1 MPLRGPEKERRP
13 SLKLQ
18 RFWKKKS
25 TLYKLRRAFAMM
37 IAPEKFA
44 FSNSSPSVTRE
55 TTMSSMKPD
64 QNAMSSETSD
74 ESLEE
79 ENILKRVS
87 SLPLVCSVCDLV
99 SSNYTSI
106 KRKNSYLQTVC
117 DGAEK
122 GMKTLTGAAVSRAQ
136 PLLNSLEPQLAT
148 ANKYVCRGLDTM
160 EQKVPILQQRA
171 DQVVSGTKELMTSKV
186 TDAKNAVTR
195 RLSGMVGMTKDVVQ
209 NGVKTTASLVS
220 SSMTVVMG
228 TRMGKMAKNSV
239 ETVLG
244 RSHAFIDHYL
254 LISDEDLMDLKTCSQ
269 GTEMD
274 PVQEVQTQI
283 KYKGY
288 LACMLSLL
296 NKFQRYIS
304 KQSWYHLRNANESL
318 QIALENTF
326 SEWKGWLIALYY
338 TITLPLRTIY
348 LILLFTVEEL
358 SAKFNENVP
367 QACYILE
374 DLKLVLSALTCLQEL
389 CWKIFARVWEKM
401 SEEEN
406 LNTLLNYIVQTLP
419 FCFFANHCKCR
430 TSTDSTAK
438 ALKAIQRVQASR
450 DSLLGLEGS
459 GISSIVAAT

>member
-1 MPLRGPEKERRP
+1 
-13 SLKLQ
+13 
-18 RFWKKKS
+18 
-25 TLYKLRRAFAMM
+25 
-37 IAPEKFA
+37 
-44 FSNSSPSVTRE
+44 
-55 TTMSSMKPD
+55 MSSTKPD
-64 QNAMSSETSD
+64 QSTMSSETSD

-79 ENILKRVS
+79 EECISDVVSLGFQYQNILKRVS

-254 LISDEDLMDLKTCSQ
+254 LISDEDLKPVIYTAFLLSVDLKTCSQ

-283 KYKGY
+283 KCKGY

-304 KQSWYHLRNANESL
+304 KQSWCHLRHANESL

>member
-1 MPLRGPEKERRP
+1 
-13 SLKLQ
+13 
-18 RFWKKKS
+18 
-25 TLYKLRRAFAMM
+25 MM

-44 FSNSSPSVTRE
+44 ISNISPSVARE
-55 TTMSSMKPD
+55 PTMSSMKPD
-64 QNAMSSETSD
+64 QGTMSSETSD

-79 ENILKRVS
+79 EVVQMNILKRVS

-122 GMKTLTGAAVSRAQ
+122 GVKTLTGAAVSRAQ
-136 PLLNSLEPQLAT
+136 PLLNSFEPQLAT
-148 ANKYVCRGLDTM
+148 ANKYVCRGLDTV
-160 EQKVPILQQRA
+160 EQRVPILQQRA
-171 DQVVSGTKELMTSKV
+171 GQVVSGTKELVTSKV
-186 TDAKNAVTR
+186 TNAKNAVTR
-195 RLSGMVGMTKDVVQ
+195 KLSGMVGMTKDVVQ

-254 LISDEDLMDLKTCSQ
+254 LISDEELMDLKTCSQ
-269 GTEMD
+269 GTGMD
-274 PVQEVQTQI
+274 PVQEIQTQI
-283 KYKGY
+283 KCNGY
-288 LACMLSLL
+288 LACVLSLL

-304 KQSWYHLRNANESL
+304 QQSWCNLRHANENL
-318 QIALENTF
+318 QIVLENTF

-338 TITLPLRTIY
+338 TITLPLRTVY
-348 LILLFTVEEL
+348 LILIFTVEEL
-358 SAKFNENVP
+358 SAKINENVP

-374 DLKLVLSALTCLQEL
+374 DLKLVLSTVTCLQEL

-406 LNTLLNYIVQTLP
+406 LHTLLNYIVQTLP

-438 ALKAIQRVQASR
+438 ALKAIQRVQASK

>member
-1 MPLRGPEKERRP
+1 MGGGAAKICSKEK
-13 SLKLQ
+13 Q
-18 RFWKKKS
+18 
-25 TLYKLRRAFAMM
+25 TNNVA
-37 IAPEKFA
+37 
-44 FSNSSPSVTRE
+44 RE
-55 TTMSSMKPD
+55 PTMSSMKPD
-64 QNAMSSETSD
+64 QNIMSSETSD

-79 ENILKRVS
+79 EVAHQNILKRVT

-122 GMKTLTGAAVSRAQ
+122 GVKTLTGAAVSRAQ

-148 ANKYVCRGLDTM
+148 ANKYVCRGLDTV
-160 EQKVPILQQRA
+160 EQRVPILQQRA

-186 TDAKNAVTR
+186 TNAKNAVTR
-195 RLSGMVGMTKDVVQ
+195 KLSGMVGMTKDVVQ
-209 NGVKTTASLVS
+209 SGVKTTASLVS

-228 TRMGKMAKNSV
+228 TRVGKMAKNSV
-239 ETVLG
+239 ETMLG

-269 GTEMD
+269 ETGMD

-283 KYKGY
+283 KCKGY
-288 LACMLSLL
+288 LACVLSLL

-304 KQSWYHLRNANESL
+304 QQSWCHLRHANENL
-318 QIALENTF
+318 QIVFENTF

-338 TITLPLRTIY
+338 TVTLPLRTVY
-348 LILLFTVEEL
+348 LILIFTVEEL
-358 SAKFNENVP
+358 SAKFNESVP

-438 ALKAIQRVQASR
+438 ALKAIQRVQASK

>member
-1 MPLRGPEKERRP
+1 MSRVLEFTT
-13 SLKLQ
+13 S
-18 RFWKKKS
+18 
-25 TLYKLRRAFAMM
+25 AVA
-37 IAPEKFA
+37 
-44 FSNSSPSVTRE
+44 RE
-55 TTMSSMKPD
+55 AIMSSAKPD
-64 QNAMSSETSD
+64 QGAMSSDTSD

-79 ENILKRVS
+79 ENILKRVG

-122 GMKTLTGAAVSRAQ
+122 GVKTLTGAAVSRAQ

-148 ANKYVCRGLDTM
+148 ANKYVCRGLDTV
-160 EQKVPILQQRA
+160 EQKVPLLQQRA
-171 DQVVSGTKELMTSKV
+171 DQVVSGTKEMMTSKV
-186 TDAKNAVTR
+186 TSAKNAVTR

-209 NGVKTTASLVS
+209 SGVKTTASLVS

-228 TRMGKMAKNSV
+228 TRVGKMAKNSV

-254 LISDEDLMDLKTCSQ
+254 LISDEDLKPVIYTAFLLSVDLKPCSP
-269 GTEMD
+269 GTGMD
-274 PVQEVQTQI
+274 AVQAVQTQI
-283 KYKGY
+283 KCKGY
-288 LACMLSLL
+288 LACVLSLL

-304 KQSWYHLRNANESL
+304 QQSSYHLRQANESL
-318 QIALENTF
+318 QVVVENTF

-338 TITLPLRTIY
+338 TVTLPLRTVY
-348 LILLFTVEEL
+348 LILIFTIEEL
-358 SAKFNENVP
+358 SAKFNESVP
-367 QACYILE
+367 QACYILD
-374 DLKLVLSALTCLQEL
+374 DLKLVLSTLTCLQEL

-430 TSTDSTAK
+430 TSINSTAK
-438 ALKAIQRVQASR
+438 ALKAIQRVQASK

-459 GISSIVAAT
+459 GVSSTLSAT